1 MKQVHIGDKKIICH
15 CDELLFTEVSPGVT
29 SPGVGGNDY
38 DEAEEG
44 EEGEEESGGL
54 DGGSGGVA
62 TTSAEN
68 ILNSGGGNGVLP
80 GVTTPGAGGNEYVEQ
95 GEEGEEDAG
104 GLDEES
110 GEEAAPERDLVMIE
124 RGCSPWL
131 IP

>member
-1 MKQVHIGDKKIICH
+1 MTKKIMCH
-15 CDELLFTEVSPGVT
+15 CNELLFTEVSPGVT

-38 DEAEEG
+38 DEAEQV

-80 GVTTPGAGGNEYVEQ
+80 GVTTPGAGGNEYLEAEQ
-95 GEEGEEDAG
+95 TELEEDFAVPVTIICLVG
-104 GLDEES
+104 GL
-110 GEEAAPERDLVMIE
+110 GK
-124 RGCSPWL
+124 
-131 IP
+131 